1 MVKKE
6 IQKFPNLK
14 EVRGEQGGAERTPPR
29 PAPARPAESG
39 SCALAAA
46 VPSRPEELR
55 PVPAPVHRHR
65 ASAASSRRGSG
76 WGERKVWWT
85 FVTFGFSG

>member
-29 PAPARPAESG
+29 PAPPG
-39 SCALAAA
+39 LAA
-46 VPSRPEELR
+46 VPSRQLCPPGQKSSAQSQPLFTGIAQAQL
-55 PVPAPVHRHR
+55 PAD
-65 ASAASSRRGSG
+65 AEAAGAKGR
-76 WGERKVWWT
+76 
-85 FVTFGFSG
+85 FGGRS

>member
-29 PAPARPAESG
+29 PAPPG
-39 SCALAAA
+39 LAA